1 MSSSFA
7 DLDSFLR
14 AYSNFEA
21 DERSGEVHARSIRS
35 GARLFVYL
43 APSFPPERCSSKR
56 RCKSVLMPVYMELS
70 AHRSI

>member
-35 GARLFVYL
+35 GAQLRCGFLCIWHRLFRL
-43 APSFPPERCSSKR
+43 RDAPRNGAANRC
-56 RCKSVLMPVYMELS
+56 
-70 AHRSI
+70 

>member
-35 GARLFVYL
+35 VERGFLCIWFGFFRL
-43 APSFPPERCSSKR
+43 
-56 RCKSVLMPVYMELS
+56 
-70 AHRSI
+70 